1 MAGWRSG
8 SAPTRWTADVHA
20 ERARS
25 RLRQLILDGTYPAGA
40 RLTELDVA
48 ANLAMSRTPVREAL
62 WALTADGL
70 VRSAGRGV
78 EVVALDRGA
87 LREAYQ
93 VRAALEALTA
103 ELAAARQRAGEIAPA
118 GLAGLRTVADAAA
131 TATAEGR
138 LIQAME
144 HNRRFHQQI
153 AELAGNALAMRTLDR
168 IWDQIQVSTLDS
180 LAPPARQANVSAQ
193 HDALLAAIEDA
204 RPDDA
209 GRLARQHAMHTV
221 TALDQEG

>member
-1 MAGWRSG
+1 MY
-8 SAPTRWTADVHA
+8 A

-25 RLRQLILDGTYPAGA
+25 RLRQLILDGTFPAGT
-40 RLTELDVA
+40 RLTELDAA

-62 WALTADGL
+62 RALTADGL
-70 VRSAGRGV
+70 VRPAGRGV
-78 EVVALDRGA
+78 VVVALDREA

-118 GLAGLRTVADAAA
+118 GFTALRAAADAAA
-131 TATAEGR
+131 TATAAGR
-138 LIQAME
+138 LIEAME
-144 HNRRFHQQI
+144 HNRRFHQRI
-153 AELAGNALAMRTLDR
+153 AELAGNGLATSTLNR

-180 LAPPARQANVSAQ
+180 LAPAARPTHVSAQ
-193 HDALLAAIEDA
+193 HEALLAAIQDG
-204 RPDDA
+204 RSDDA
-209 GRLARQHAMHTV
+209 GRLARQHVVDTS